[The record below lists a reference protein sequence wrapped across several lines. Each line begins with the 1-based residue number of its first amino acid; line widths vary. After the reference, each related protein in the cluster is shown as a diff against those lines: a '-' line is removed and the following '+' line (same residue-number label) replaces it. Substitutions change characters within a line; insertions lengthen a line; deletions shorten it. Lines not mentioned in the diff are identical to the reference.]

1 MKNSVKQF
9 STAFI
14 ASSFSFSVLTF
25 VVNPIQV
32 YSSIKESMEASS
44 KSSDVVF
51 AEYYRD
57 EGESENLLEVH
68 LPLLR
73 NIQDNI
79 PHSDEERSHDELVR
93 STAEEIP
100 LCDEGSTVK
109 SYMDGS
115 TVTDTNSAQYQLLS
129 TMHINEKGHYE
140 TDDGY
145 IAIALGSYYGPVGTK
160 YIVELNTGITFK
172 AIKADQKSDEHVY
185 NGCQHRIDGSMLEFI
200 LDTEVAGNY
209 FGIKNGYVCGGN
221 LNNSLD
227 YNGAITSIKRVTI
240 D

>member
-1 MKNSVKQF
+1 MKKSVKQF

-14 ASSFSFSVLTF
+14 VSSLSFSALTF

-32 YSSIKESMEASS
+32 YHSIQESMGASS
-44 KSSDVVF
+44 KSSDVVY

-57 EGESENLLEVH
+57 EGESEKLLEVH

-73 NIQDNI
+73 NIQDNL

-100 LCDEGSTVK
+100 LCEEGSTVK

-115 TVTDTNSAQYQLLS
+115 TVTNTASVQYQLLS
-129 TMHINEKGHYE
+129 TMRINEKGQYE

-145 IAIALGSYYGPVGTK
+145 IAIALGSYYGPVGSK
-160 YIVELNTGITFK
+160 YIIELDTGITFK
-172 AIKADQKSDEHVY
+172 AIKSDQKSDEHVY
-185 NGCQHRIDGSMLEFI
+185 NGCQHRVDGSMLEFI
-200 LDTEVAGNY
+200 LDTETAGNY
-209 FGIKNGYVCGGN
+209 FGMKNGYVCGGN
-221 LNNSLD
+221 LNNSSD
-227 YNGAITSIKRVTI
+227 YNGAITSIKKVTI